1 MSKYRDRLD
10 IELFEVGSRELYRA
24 GELPNQLLRQGIEN
38 KIQKAEDITGKIY
51 KTIIREAPA
60 GTQLVESTKRS
71 VRFVL
76 DLDEETKEKIEKGII
91 KLTEE
96 NGKYKAQFRLPNGR
110 YGKRID
116 VTKEVY
122 SRGIDPVQMS
132 SALQMKALQQ
142 QIEQIERQIQ
152 TISRNVG
159 EVLQGLQNDRIGLY
173 YSGVNLYLESLN
185 ISNPA
190 MKQLMVAQ
198 SLRSLSDASYQL
210 VLEIKTDIKYLQDKE
225 YQREKQK
232 QKEAIISRMQNIDKS
247 FNIIHRAMLMRAAI
261 YCNENE
267 LGAMAS
273 VLTEYSHFIEG
284 VIRRNASML
293 AQCDPRD
300 TGLADG
306 IWQSRGAL
314 RLDAGMFA
322 KQLAEPNKTMYIE
335 LTGEK
340 TNNEE

>member
-1 MSKYRDRLD
+1 MSDYRNHLD
-10 IELFEVGSRELYRA
+10 IELFEAGSRELYRSE
-24 GELPNQLLRQGIEN
+24 ELPNQLLREGIERN
-38 KIQKAEDITGKIY
+38 IQKAEDITGTIF
-51 KTIIREAPA
+51 KTIIREAPT
-60 GTQLVESTKRS
+60 GSQLTEATKKG
-71 VRFVL
+71 VRYVL
-76 DLDEETKEKIEKGII
+76 DLDEKTKEKIEKGII

-122 SRGIDPVQMS
+122 SKGIDPVQMS

-152 TISRNVG
+152 TISRSVG
-159 EVLQGLQNDRIGLY
+159 HVLQGLQNDRIGLY

-185 ISNPA
+185 ITNPA

-210 VLEIKTDIKYLQDKE
+210 ILEIKTDIKYLENKE
-225 YQREKQK
+225 YQKEKK
-232 QKEAIISRMQNIDKS
+232 QKELILSRMESIDQS

-267 LGAMAS
+267 LEAMAS

-284 VIRRNASML
+284 VVSQNAKML

-300 TGLADG
+300 TGLSDG
-306 IWQSRGAL
+306 VWQSRGAL
-314 RLDAGMFA
+314 QLDAGKFA
-322 KQLAEPNKTMYIE
+322 KQISQPNKTMYIE
-335 LTGEK
+335 LTGEE
-340 TNNEE
+340 TDNEE